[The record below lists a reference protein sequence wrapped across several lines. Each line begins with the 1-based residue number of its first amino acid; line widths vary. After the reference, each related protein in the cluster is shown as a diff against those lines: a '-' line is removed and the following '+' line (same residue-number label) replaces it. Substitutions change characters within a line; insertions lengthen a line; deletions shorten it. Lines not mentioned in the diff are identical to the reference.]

1 MSDKGEK
8 AIWKNR
14 TVLYLDD
21 ETTEWLQ
28 AEAVRLHCSVSIVVK
43 RLADA
48 EIAKRKVDIWGT
60 G

>member
-1 MSDKGEK
+1 MTDPIDK

-14 TVLYLDD
+14 TVLYLDS
-21 ETTEWLQ
+21 ETTEWLH
-28 AEAVRLHCSVSIVVK
+28 AEAVRLHCSASIVVK

>member
-1 MSDKGEK
+1 MSDKSDK

-21 ETTEWLQ
+21 EMTEWLH

-48 EIAKRKVDIWGT
+48 EIAKRRDDIWGD